1 MCVNVI
7 AEAIEVEPRNTRGW
21 PRTKLQLNFALNVIQ
36 LTMKPHPAMLAA
48 GYSKH
53 TAHIK
58 SHKLAAQLR
67 PFFTFL
73 QEKKNEVAAAHYDA
87 TTTRILH
94 EMSAIGLQNVK
105 DYIRVVKVN
114 GCVRLIG
121 KPVTELTEPQA
132 LAVESWE
139 AVPLK
144 TDDGEEFDYKY
155 VLHSKAS
162 ALVNLGKHLGMFSEK
177 LMLDMNMR
185 QTQARAIDFSAMP
198 QDKLE
203 AVIKL
208 LEGIQEDAAK
218 ARAIEGEYQPVS

>member
-1 MCVNVI
+1 MCVSVPAEVI
-7 AEAIEVEPRNTRGW
+7 AVEPRNTRGW
-21 PRTKLQLNFALNVIQ
+21 PRTKQQLAFALNVIQ
-36 LTMKPHPAMLAA
+36 LTMKPYPAMMAA
-48 GYSKH
+48 GYSQT

-73 QEKKNEVAAAHYDA
+73 QERRTKVAAAHYDA

-114 GCVRLIG
+114 GGIRLIG

-132 LAVESWE
+132 LAIESWE

-144 TDDGEEFDYKY
+144 TDDGEELDYKY
-155 VLHSKAS
+155 VLHDKAS

-185 QTQARAIDFSAMP
+185 QTQARAIDFSALP